1 MVSFRPLSRSVSLAS
16 RATLISSTPSIAS
29 RQFSSRAAGL
39 ANSSKLGSF
48 TKPRLMP
55 SSIRTLTTAREKV
68 KVLLVLYDGG
78 KHAQEVSVKFPFPLS
93 RQSSIYSTSLVPLA
107 HELFLSMLILGP
119 YLWGPSS
126 SRSKPQK
133 MGPFVRRS

>member
-16 RATLISSTPSIAS
+16 RATLVSSTPSIAS

-78 KHAQEVSVKFPFPLS
+78 KHAQEVSVKFLS
-93 RQSSIYSTSLVPLA
+93 PYLAKSSILLLHCA
-107 HELFLSMLILGP
+107 IGP
-119 YLWGPSS
+119 
-126 SRSKPQK
+126 
-133 MGPFVRRS
+133 

>member
-16 RATLISSTPSIAS
+16 RATLVSSTPSIAS

-78 KHAQEVSVKFPFPLS
+78 KHAQEVSVIFPSPIVSPKNLFYFSCAIGPW
-93 RQSSIYSTSLVPLA
+93 T
-107 HELFLSMLILGP
+107 FLSMLDSRTIFVGAA
-119 YLWGPSS
+119 S

-133 MGPFVRRS
+133 MGPCLCAGP